1 MEEIILPKI
10 KKAEK
15 EAEYIKLKAIVEELD
30 RIAKLLIR
38 RDLELSE
45 TREKL
50 ELSLIELENK
60 NIELQQKIEEMGTM
74 NRMMIGRE
82 LKMIELKKEKEEL
95 KSKLKEEQ

>member
-1 MEEIILPKI
+1 MKET
-10 KKAEK
+10 AK
-15 EAEYIKLKAIVEELD
+15 EAEYIKLKAIAEELD

-50 ELSLIELENK
+50 ELSLAELENK
-60 NIELQQKIEEMGTM
+60 NIELQHKIEEMETM

-82 LKMIELKKEKEEL
+82 LKMIELKKENE
-95 KSKLKEEQ
+95 

>member
-1 MEEIILPKI
+1 MEETT
-10 KKAEK
+10 K
-15 EAEYIKLKAIVEELD
+15 EVEYIKLKATAEELD

-45 TREKL
+45 TKDKL
-50 ELSLIELENK
+50 ELSLIELEDK

-82 LKMIELKKEKEEL
+82 LKMIDLKKEKEEL
-95 KSKLKEEQ
+95 KNKLKEEQ

>member
-1 MEEIILPKI
+1 MKET
-10 KKAEK
+10 AK
-15 EAEYIKLKAIVEELD
+15 EAEYIKLKAIAEELD

-50 ELSLIELENK
+50 ELSLAELENK
-60 NIELQQKIEEMGTM
+60 NIELQHKIEEMETM

-82 LKMIELKKEKEEL
+82 LKMIELKKENEEL
-95 KSKLKEEQ
+95 KSKLIE